1 MPGREWSSG
10 LGWAG
15 ERETETVQETV
26 DSSMAEAR
34 ERTMLEVGESPVINK
49 ELRDQ
54 LRREQ
59 KQSMRFVG
67 GEK

>member
-1 MPGREWSSG
+1 
-10 LGWAG
+10 
-15 ERETETVQETV
+15 
-26 DSSMAEAR
+26 MAEAR